1 MRTGPIE
8 MLDLLQEAATVFSIP
23 RDTQIDKM
31 AETYSKILG
40 WFTMETLNSALQEYL
55 TTETRRFPRPGDL
68 YPLAKRIQAAPK
80 QSNLRD
86 TYMKWY
92 QAGMWGACPVC
103 DSILEDPGPDGEQTL
118 KIFHDAQ
125 RHREVD
131 VPYFGPGSN

>member
-1 MRTGPIE
+1 MKTGPIE

-40 WFTMETLNSALQEYL
+40 WFPMETLKKALQEYL
-55 TTETRRFPRPGDL
+55 TTETRRFPRPADL

-86 TYMKWY
+86 THMKWY
-92 QAGMWGACPVC
+92 QAGMWGPCPVC
-103 DSILEDPGPDGEQTL
+103 DSILEDSGADVMQTT

-131 VPYFGPGSN
+131 VPFFGPRSN

>member
-1 MRTGPIE
+1 MKTGPIE

-40 WFTMETLNSALQEYL
+40 WFSMETLKKALREYL

-86 TYMKWY
+86 KTMRWY
-92 QAGMWGACPVC
+92 QDGMWGPCPVC
-103 DSILEDPGPDGEQTL
+103 DSVLEFAKPDEMKTT
-118 KIFHDAQ
+118 KIYHDVQ
-125 RHREVD
+125 RHKEMD
-131 VPYFGPGSN
+131 VPFAGPRSG